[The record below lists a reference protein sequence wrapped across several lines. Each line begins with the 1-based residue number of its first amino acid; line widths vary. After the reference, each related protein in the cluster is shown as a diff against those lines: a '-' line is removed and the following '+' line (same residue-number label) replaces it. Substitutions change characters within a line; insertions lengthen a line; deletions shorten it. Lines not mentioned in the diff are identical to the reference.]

1 MTEERQESTDFEL
14 MDKEDEEQILQ
25 ELRGVPVEKFIYK
38 NSRGQQELSY
48 AGTKW
53 VVRQM
58 ANMGEAIRV
67 DLPKKERCPIDPE
80 YILVDIIG
88 KRVKI
93 DRDANCETMLDTNVG
108 SARGWC
114 KQKLKDGRVVPDE
127 FFYNKTV
134 SKATRNVLQMLIPP
148 DLKREMISRLEK
160 MQGAGGNRPPQGRP
174 PGAPQQQQRPPGA
187 PPQQQQRP
195 PGPPQQQQAP
205 PQQQRPPAP
214 TGRPPTGG
222 FAGEA
227 PFPASPS
234 QDQAP
239 PPPPQRQAPPPPQQQ
254 QQRPPAPPPQQQRQA
269 PPPPPPQQ
277 QRQAPPPQQ
286 QRPPAPPPQRQAPPP
301 PPPQQQQLRQQ
312 VPHTTQS
319 RPDQAPREAAIDVLQ
334 QRFEIVLKQA
344 AQTNDRNQ
352 ALTALYALTGYQK
365 ITDLPKELI
374 VEMGPVLHKVAKG
387 ELRMEN
393 GQISDFVTGEIMYP
407 KQAPQYE
414 EPLPPQVDPP
424 MDEPP
429 QQPQAPEP
437 MF

>member
-1 MTEERQESTDFEL
+1 MTEEKQESTDFEL
-14 MDKEDEEQILQ
+14 MDKADEEQILQ

-93 DRDANCETMLDTNVG
+93 DRDANVETILDSNVG

-114 KQKLKDGRVVPDE
+114 KQKLRDGRVVADE

-160 MQGAGGNRPPQGRP
+160 MQGGQNRPSGPPQGAPPRQGPPAQGPRPPQGAPSQGPRP
-174 PGAPQQQQRPPGA
+174 PQG

-195 PGPPQQQQAP
+195 PAPPPPQQH
-205 PQQQRPPAP
+205 RPPS
-214 TGRPPTGG
+214 GG

-227 PFPASPS
+227 PFPASPT
-234 QDQAP
+234 QGQVPQRPPAPPQQQRPPLP
-239 PPPPQRQAPPPPQQQ
+239 PPPQ
-254 QQRPPAPPPQQQRQA
+254 QQRPPAPPQR
-269 PPPPPPQQ
+269 PP
-277 QRQAPPPQQ
+277 APPPQQ
-286 QRPPAPPPQRQAPPP
+286 QRPPAPPQRPPA
-301 PPPQQQQLRQQ
+301 PPQQQ
-312 VPHTTQS
+312 VPHQTQS
-319 RPDQAPREAAIDVLQ
+319 RPDQTPRQAAIDVLQ
-334 QRFEIVLKQA
+334 QRFMVVLKQA
-344 AQTNDRNQ
+344 AQTNDHNQ
-352 ALTALYALTGYQK
+352 AIAHLYALTGYQK
-365 ITDLPKELI
+365 ITDCPEALIKEL
-374 VEMGPVLHKVAKG
+374 GPILHKVAKQ
-387 ELRMEN
+387 EFRLDN
-393 GQISDFVTGEIMYP
+393 GSISDVVTGEIYYP
-407 KQAPQYE
+407 KPVPQYE
-414 EPLPPQVDPP
+414 APSEPQYEAPP
-424 MDEPP
+424 E
-429 QQPQAPEP
+429 QPQEPVQQQAEAP

>member
-1 MTEERQESTDFEL
+1 MTEEKQESTDFEL

-93 DRDANCETMLDTNVG
+93 DRDANVETILDSNVG

-114 KQKLKDGRVVPDE
+114 KQRLKDGRTVPDE

-160 MQGAGGNRPPQGRP
+160 MQGGGGGNRPPQGRP
-174 PGAPQQQQRPPGA
+174 PGQPQQQRPPGA
-187 PPQQQQRP
+187 SAPQQPRP
-195 PGPPQQQQAP
+195 PGPPQQQQTP
-205 PQQQRPPAP
+205 PQQQRSPAP
-214 TGRPPTGG
+214 PGRPPTGG

-234 QDQAP
+234 EGQAP
-239 PPPPQRQAPPPPQQQ
+239 SPPQRQAPPPPQQQ
-254 QQRPPAPPPQQQRQA
+254 RPPAPPQQQRQA
-269 PPPPPPQQ
+269 PPSA
-277 QRQAPPPQQ
+277 QRQVAPPQQ

-301 PPPQQQQLRQQ
+301 PQQQQLRPQQQ
-312 VPHTTQS
+312 VPHQTQS
-319 RPDQAPREAAIDVLQ
+319 RPDQTPREAAIDVLQ

-393 GQISDFVTGEIMYP
+393 GQISDFVTGEILYP

-414 EPLPPQVDPP
+414 EPPVPQEEPPMEEPPPQ
-424 MDEPP
+424 
-429 QQPQAPEP
+429 QAPEP